1 MSVFKQD
8 FDGRIDISP
17 VSDPNIPSSAHRAAL
32 SQMALSLAQQTP
44 PGTFNTRALYR
55 EVLLAANFPNL
66 DQVMPPEP
74 QPEPRDPMADI
85 MAISQGQPIK
95 AYPGQNHKA
104 HIIFKTSFL
113 EDPAIGKNPLMK
125 AGVPILESNI
135 REHILLQYQ
144 EQLGGMVE
152 ASGVANDPQTM
163 ELVMAQAAQE
173 IAQANMNM
181 QAAVSPEQQMLLNE
195 KARIELDEQRVE
207 IDAAKDAANLAIKD
221 RETNL
226 KEDEVAIKAL
236 DAAGKL
242 EVKNSETA
250 TKYAEL
256 AARLAL
262 DAEKL
267 GDERDEKQAARAID
281 NLIKISEVENKDALK
296 KGE

>member
-1 MSVFKQD
+1 
-8 FDGRIDISP
+8 
-17 VSDPNIPSSAHRAAL
+17 
-32 SQMALSLAQQTP
+32 
-44 PGTFNTRALYR
+44 
-55 EVLLAANFPNL
+55 
-66 DQVMPPEP
+66 
-74 QPEPRDPMADI
+74 
-85 MAISQGQPIK
+85 
-95 AYPGQNHKA
+95 
-104 HIIFKTSFL
+104 
-113 EDPAIGKNPLMK
+113 MK

-267 GDERDEKQAARAID
+267 GDEKDEKQAARAID

>member
-1 MSVFKQD
+1 
-8 FDGRIDISP
+8 
-17 VSDPNIPSSAHRAAL
+17 
-32 SQMALSLAQQTP
+32 
-44 PGTFNTRALYR
+44 
-55 EVLLAANFPNL
+55 
-66 DQVMPPEP
+66 
-74 QPEPRDPMADI
+74 
-85 MAISQGQPIK
+85 
-95 AYPGQNHKA
+95 
-104 HIIFKTSFL
+104 
-113 EDPAIGKNPLMK
+113 
-125 AGVPILESNI
+125 
-135 REHILLQYQ
+135 
-144 EQLGGMVE
+144 
-152 ASGVANDPQTM
+152 
-163 ELVMAQAAQE
+163 
-173 IAQANMNM
+173 M

-267 GDERDEKQAARAID
+267 GDEKDEKQAARAID